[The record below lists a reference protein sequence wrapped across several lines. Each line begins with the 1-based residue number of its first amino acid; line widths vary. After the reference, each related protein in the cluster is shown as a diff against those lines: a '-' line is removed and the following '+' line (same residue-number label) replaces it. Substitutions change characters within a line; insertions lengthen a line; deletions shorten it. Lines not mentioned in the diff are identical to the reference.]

1 MPNTSSI
8 PGYQQ
13 NEYLLIIKPHE
24 ELWNRIIKIKEEF
37 AAKYN
42 APIAKVLRPHIAL
55 VSFNAWAI
63 AEEKFI
69 QRLQHIAM
77 NIPPIKVELSNFG
90 SFPSHTIYINVT
102 TKIPIQNIV
111 KQIKQAQHLLKTT
124 NEHKPNFIEEPH
136 ISIARKLK
144 PWQYE
149 KAWLEY
155 ANAHF
160 TGRFIADSM
169 LVLKRPAPGGN
180 YQILK
185 RFEFQNLP
193 VATKQGSLFM

>member
-1 MPNTSSI
+1 
-8 PGYQQ
+8 
-13 NEYLLIIKPHE
+13 
-24 ELWNRIIKIKEEF
+24 
-37 AAKYN
+37 
-42 APIAKVLRPHIAL
+42 
-55 VSFNAWAI
+55 
-63 AEEKFI
+63 
-69 QRLQHIAM
+69 M

-111 KQIKQAQHLLKTT
+111 KQIKQAQQLLKTT

>member
-63 AEEKFI
+63 AEEKIYSKAAAYSHEYPTDKSGVEQFRQFSI
-69 QRLQHIAM
+69 THYLYKCHYKNSYSKHCKANKTGTTLAKNHQRTQ
-77 NIPPIKVELSNFG
+77 
-90 SFPSHTIYINVT
+90 
-102 TKIPIQNIV
+102 TKF
-111 KQIKQAQHLLKTT
+111 H
-124 NEHKPNFIEEPH
+124 
-136 ISIARKLK
+136 
-144 PWQYE
+144 
-149 KAWLEY
+149 
-155 ANAHF
+155 
-160 TGRFIADSM
+160 
-169 LVLKRPAPGGN
+169 
-180 YQILK
+180 
-185 RFEFQNLP
+185 
-193 VATKQGSLFM
+193 